1 VREQME
7 RLIREMVDR
16 GILFEDAVRAFE
28 KGFVAEVLG
37 RSEGSLT
44 SAARTLG
51 IHRNTLSR
59 KVAEFRLR
67 RPGPRAPTA

>member
-1 VREQME
+1 MREQME

-37 RSEGSLT
+37 RSKGSLT
-44 SAARTLG
+44 AAARTLG

-59 KVAEFRLR
+59 KVAEYRLR
-67 RPGPRAPTA
+67 RPGGRTPAA